1 MHFNGKI
8 ISYLKK
14 CFNSKKIV
22 LTDQRKC
29 FESGFMTFYSVF
41 FMETFSDNENLPQNW
56 VFDYILSGKYY
67 PISMASK
74 FFITY
79 QWWLYEERCYFLEKG
94 LNQDRFYFRREIPV
108 EIFWYC
114 LCSAYLGHSWI
125 AASRVVLDMIRVVRS
140 SRPEVF
146 CKKRCY

>member
-8 ISYLKK
+8 ISYLRK

-67 PISMASK
+67 PISMVSK

-79 QWWLYEERCYFLEKG
+79 QWRLYKESYGATFLKNVKTKTDSTSGERFLWKFSDIVSVI
-94 LNQDRFYFRREIPV
+94 LT
-108 EIFWYC
+108 
-114 LCSAYLGHSWI
+114 
-125 AASRVVLDMIRVVRS
+125 
-140 SRPEVF
+140 
-146 CKKRCY
+146 